1 MNVVIALDILVPEA
15 IYGGSVTA
23 NTEQQYNKL
32 RWEDDRPQPAWA
44 ELVAAWE
51 NYTPPEP
58 PPSLEERLQAA
69 EEALLFLLEGD
80 D

>member
-1 MNVVIALDILVPEA
+1 MDVAIAIDILVPEA
-15 IYGGSVTA
+15 QYGGSVTA
-23 NTEQQYNKL
+23 NTEQAYNAI
-32 RWEDDRPQPAWA
+32 RWEDERLQPTWA

-69 EEALLFLLEGD
+69 EEALLFLLGGD